1 MRGQGAGAPA
11 GSTLAGLAEFNGIGA
26 EAARQ
31 ALMSCCSSARW
42 ADAVLAGRPCDS
54 VGSLLRRSDEAVDEL
69 TPDDLRDALAGHP
82 RIGERRGDGGGS
94 EGGGS
99 EGGRRGGGGDWS
111 GEEQA
116 GMDGAAE
123 VTRRA
128 LADDNMAYE
137 RRFGHIYLVCA
148 TGRSADELL
157 GLLRARLAHDAG
169 TEWQVVRSEL
179 KKINEIRLRKLIGAR
194 P

>member
-1 MRGQGAGAPA
+1 MSSQGAGAPA

-42 ADAVLAGRPCDS
+42 ADAVLAGRPWDS

-69 TPDDLRDALAGHP
+69 TPGDLRDALAGHP
-82 RIGERRGDGGGS
+82 RIGERRGDG
-94 EGGGS
+94 EGGDS
-99 EGGRRGGGGDWS
+99 EGGRRGGGDWP

-116 GMDGAAE
+116 GMDGAAA

-128 LADDNMAYE
+128 LADGNMAYE
-137 RRFGHIYLVCA
+137 RQFGHIYLVCA

-179 KKINEIRLRKLIGAR
+179 KKINGIRLRKLIGAR